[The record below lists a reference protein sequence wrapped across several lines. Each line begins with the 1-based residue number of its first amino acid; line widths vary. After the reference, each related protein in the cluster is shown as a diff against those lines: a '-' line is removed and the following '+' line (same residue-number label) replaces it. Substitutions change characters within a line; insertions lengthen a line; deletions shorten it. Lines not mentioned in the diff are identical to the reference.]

1 MHYPSMLWRRAT
13 AAIWLTAGAL
23 ALIADSATSAPA
35 TPPTVAPALAA
46 SATPRQLPP
55 PRLNA
60 GVPLM
65 QALKAR
71 RTQRQFSNAPLSPQL
86 LGDLLW
92 AATGVN
98 RPDSGR
104 RTAPTAC
111 DWREIEVYVAAADG
125 LFLYHPS
132 THALAPVLPADLRL
146 QATVQTFAHPPP
158 IVLIFVA
165 DLSRMRDAPET
176 DRIFYSATD
185 TGYVSQNVYL
195 FAASEH
201 LATVVCGMIDREALA
216 AAMKLR
222 PTQNIILV
230 QPIGHPLTPISG
242 E

>member
-1 MHYPSMLWRRAT
+1 MNHPSLLWRRAS
-13 AAIWLTAGAL
+13 AAVWLTAGAL
-23 ALIADSATSAPA
+23 AMAADSAPSASP
-35 TPPTVAPALAA
+35 TPPTGVPAVAAP
-46 SATPRQLPP
+46 ATPRQLPP
-55 PRLNA
+55 PRLNT

-65 QALKAR
+65 QALKER
-71 RTQRQFSNAPLSPQL
+71 RTQRQFSQDPLSPQL

-111 DWREIEVYVAAADG
+111 DWREIDVYVAAADG
-125 LFLYHPS
+125 LFLYNPYK
-132 THALAPVLPADLRL
+132 HALVPVLPADLRVPS
-146 QATVQTFAHPPP
+146 TVQTFVHPPP

-165 DLSRMRDAPET
+165 DLSRMKDAPET

-201 LATVVCGMIDREALA
+201 LATVVCGMIDREVLA

-222 PTQNIILV
+222 TAQNIILT

>member
-1 MHYPSMLWRRAT
+1 MA
-13 AAIWLTAGAL
+13 
-23 ALIADSATSAPA
+23 ADSAAPS
-35 TPPTVAPALAA
+35 TPPPPPTNVPAVVAP
-46 SATPRQLPP
+46 ATPRQLPP
-55 PRLNA
+55 PRLDA
-60 GVPLM
+60 GAPLM

-71 RTQRQFSNAPLSPQL
+71 RTQRQFSQEPLSPQL

-92 AATGVN
+92 AAIGVN

-111 DWREIEVYVAAADG
+111 DWREIDVYVAAADG
-125 LFLYHPS
+125 LFLYNPS
-132 THALAPVLPADLRL
+132 KHALVPVLPADLRV

-165 DLSRMRDAPET
+165 DLSRMKDAPET
-176 DRIFYSATD
+176 DRVFYSATD

-201 LATVVCGMIDREALA
+201 LATVVCGMIDREILA
-216 AAMKLR
+216 TAMKLR
-222 PTQNIILV
+222 PAQNIILT
-230 QPIGHPLTPISG
+230 QPIGHPLTPIPG